1 MKVYKPLFS
10 IVVIII
16 QLLLSLKH
24 HFAHIKWTKEMEKTD
39 SELFGLF
46 CCNTTYTSLFIF
58 VFIIGLYEMMTKPS
72 WFKTVIRIFLVCII
86 LGTEFSDFIPIDQF
100 YYGVYNT
107 AWFSSIVAIVLILVR
122 IGKYSFGKIND
133 RKRNKASR

>member
-10 IVVIII
+10 TVVILI
-16 QLLLSLKH
+16 QLALSIKE
-24 HFAHIKWTKEMEKTD
+24 HFKLQEWKKANPELD
-39 SELFGLF
+39 SLINLNITYDSPFLFVL
-46 CCNTTYTSLFIF
+46 
-58 VFIIGLYEMMTKPS
+58 IIGIYEMLTKPS
-72 WFKTVIRIFLVCII
+72 WFKTVIRIFLVCTI

-107 AWFSSIVAIVLILVR
+107 AWFSAVVAIVLILVR

-133 RKRNKASR
+133 RKLNKASR

>member
-1 MKVYKPLFS
+1 MKFYKPLFS
-10 IVVIII
+10 IVIILI
-16 QLLLSLKH
+16 QLTLS
-24 HFAHIKWTKEMEKTD
+24 IKEYYKLQEWKIANP
-39 SELFGLF
+39 ELDAIVSLYI
-46 CCNTTYTSLFIF
+46 TYDSLFLF
-58 VFIIGLYEMMTKPS
+58 VFIIGIYEMLTKPS

-86 LGTEFSDFIPIDQF
+86 LGTEFSDSIPIDLF

-107 AWFSSIVAIVLILVR
+107 AWFSAVVAIVLILVR